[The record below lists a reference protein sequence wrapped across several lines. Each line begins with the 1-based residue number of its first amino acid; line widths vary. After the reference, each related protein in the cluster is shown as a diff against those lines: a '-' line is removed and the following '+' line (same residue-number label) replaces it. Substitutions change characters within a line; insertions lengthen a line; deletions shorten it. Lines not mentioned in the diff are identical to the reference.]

1 MAEIRE
7 FRAPETAVQKKNF
20 GVEIIKHR
28 FSTAIRI
35 LIAVL
40 VVATIIVI
48 LRNQYKN
55 QSYTGVKIGA
65 RGEKASLSDNSYLVS
80 KGRIITYSK
89 NGISSTD
96 GTGKVLWN
104 MTYEMQNPIVHEAG
118 GLVAVCDYNGHIINV
133 INSTGKEYEIDT
145 NLPIRDFA
153 ISKEERVAV
162 ILEDTNNSWVNL
174 YDINGN
180 KLVEIKATMS
190 KTGYP
195 LAVTLSDEV
204 MGVSYFYVDGN
215 KMRSSVTFY
224 NFGGIGENT
233 PDHIVSSYDYADAV
247 VPLLAFLDTENV
259 FALGDSRLMFYAGAK
274 KPVSTADTI
283 LSEKILGA
291 YYGDT
296 NIGLILYDTTG
307 EHKYRLDIYQNNGKL
322 KSSYAFDM
330 DFKDIL
336 IQNNQILIYNE
347 KKCIIL
353 NSDGQE
359 KFSGEFPE
367 GVLCLTTT
375 ESNKKYIAVTKDAI
389 ETFVFE

>member
-7 FRAPETAVQKKNF
+7 FHTPEVAVKKKNF
-20 GVEIIKHR
+20 TFEIIKHR
-28 FSTAIRI
+28 LGTAIRI

-40 VVATIIVI
+40 VVFAVVFIF
-48 LRNQYKN
+48 LKQYKS
-55 QSYTGVKIGA
+55 QAYTGIKVSSRGA
-65 RGEKASLSDNSYLVS
+65 KESLSDNSYLAS
-80 KGRIITYSK
+80 RGRIITYSK
-89 NGISSTD
+89 DGISSSD

-104 MTYEMQNPIVHEAG
+104 MTYEMQNPIVHESD

-133 INSTGKEYEIDT
+133 VTSSGKEYEIDT

-153 ISKEERVAV
+153 LSKEERVAV
-162 ILEDTNNSWVNL
+162 ILEDVNNSWVNL
-174 YDINGN
+174 YDTDGN

-195 LAVTLSDEV
+195 LAVALSDEV
-204 MGVSYFYVDGN
+204 MGVSYFYVDGD

-233 PDHIVSSYDYADAV
+233 SDHIVSSYDYADSV
-247 VPLLAFLDTENV
+247 VPLLSFLNEENV

-274 KPVSTADTI
+274 KPISTADTI
-283 LSEKILGA
+283 LAEKVVGA

-336 IQNNQILIYNE
+336 IQNNQVLIYNE
-347 KKCIIL
+347 KKCIVL
-353 NSDGQE
+353 NSEGQE
-359 KFSGEFPE
+359 KFVGEFPD
-367 GVLCLTTT
+367 GVICLTTT
-375 ESNKKYIAVTKDAI
+375 DSNKRYIAVTKDAI